1 MPSAVPKVSPRIPG
15 RYANQLI
22 TAHMTTAAIATVF
35 PVSVTVPKSE
45 FTAMNV
51 VEAIAPISAT
61 HIMVVSIPWFRTV
74 CSNIL
79 HYVN

>member
-1 MPSAVPKVSPRIPG
+1 
-15 RYANQLI
+15 
-22 TAHMTTAAIATVF
+22 
-35 PVSVTVPKSE
+35 VTVPRSE
-45 FTAMNV
+45 FTAMKV

-74 CSNIL
+74 CFNIL